1 MVEVAVTESDPG
13 SSVVRRWQLAAA
25 LKDLRDKAGLTQERT
40 VERLRESGGRWST
53 AKLSRVEHREHGVRP
68 KDVEQLL
75 DVYGVTDPAER
86 EPLLTLAAK
95 ARERDWVAQFGVD
108 MPEAA
113 QTLASI
119 EAGALA
125 IRQFETMLIPG
136 LLQTTD
142 YTRALHTTS
151 SPGAV
156 APLDAEPWLT
166 TRLARQHVLRKAR
179 PPTFHVIL
187 DEGILHRP
195 VGPRSVMRDQLRK
208 LADLI
213 AEPYLHVQIL
223 PFAEGAG
230 PGLHG
235 PFTLFSLPAPA
246 PDLVYGEGGP
256 AGMVF
261 VESRERTRLYTLRF
275 GMLTQLA
282 LPRDESAERLREAV
296 RRYE

>member
-108 MPEAA
+108 MPEVT

-119 EAGALA
+119 EAGALE

-142 YTRALHTTS
+142 YTRAVISVSNPAT
-151 SPGAV
+151 V
-156 APLDAEPWLT
+156 APLDVER
-166 TRLARQHVLRKAR
+166 RLARRLTRQHILRR
-179 PPTFHVIL
+179 TEPPTFHVIL
-187 DEGILHRP
+187 DESILRRP

-208 LADLI
+208 LVDLA
-213 AEPYLHVQIL
+213 AEPYLTVQVL
-223 PFAEGAG
+223 PFAGGAG
-230 PGLHG
+230 PGLSG
-235 PFTLFSLPAPA
+235 PFTLISLPAPA

-261 VESRERTRLYTLRF
+261 VEGRERTRLYTLRF
-275 GMLTQLA
+275 GMLAQLA
-282 LPRDESAERLREAV
+282 LHHDESAELIREAA
-296 RRYE
+296 RHYE